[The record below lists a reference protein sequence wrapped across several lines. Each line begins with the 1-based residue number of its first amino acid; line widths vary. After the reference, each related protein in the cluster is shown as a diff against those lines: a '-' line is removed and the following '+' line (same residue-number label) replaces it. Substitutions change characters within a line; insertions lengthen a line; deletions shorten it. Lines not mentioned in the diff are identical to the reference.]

1 MIPLRVVS
9 CVGTNTDADA
19 DADAN
24 PANVADA
31 VADAVADTFA
41 DTSADTVEAAEFVL
55 VEGIMR
61 SPCALVTGQPIVDY
75 QDTSEPFSTNRSE
88 NLLWAA
94 SQIRV

>member
-9 CVGTNTDADA
+9 CAGTNTDADA
-19 DADAN
+19 NAD
-24 PANVADA
+24 PANVADTA
-31 VADAVADTFA
+31 ADAV
-41 DTSADTVEAAEFVL
+41 EAAKFVP
-55 VEGIMR
+55 VEGFMQ
-61 SPCALVTGQPIVDY
+61 SPCALVTAQPIVDY

>member
-1 MIPLRVVS
+1 MIPLRVVP

-19 DADAN
+19 D
-24 PANVADA
+24 PANVADTA
-31 VADAVADTFA
+31 
-41 DTSADTVEAAEFVL
+41 ADTVEAAEFVL

-75 QDTSEPFSTNRSE
+75 QDTSELFSTNRSE

>member
-1 MIPLRVVS
+1 MIPLRVVP
-9 CVGTNTDADA
+9 CVGTNTDANA
-19 DADAN
+19 D
-24 PANVADA
+24 PANVADTA
-31 VADAVADTFA
+31 
-41 DTSADTVEAAEFVL
+41 ADTVEAAEFVL

-88 NLLWAA
+88 NLLWVA

>member
-9 CVGTNTDADA
+9 CAGTNTDADA
-19 DADAN
+19 NAD
-24 PANVADA
+24 PANVADT
-31 VADAVADTFA
+31 VADTA
-41 DTSADTVEAAEFVL
+41 ADTVADTVGAAEFIL
-55 VEGIMR
+55 VEGFMQ

-88 NLLWAA
+88 NLLWVA

>member
-1 MIPLRVVS
+1 MIPLRVVP

-19 DADAN
+19 D
-24 PANVADA
+24 PANVADTA
-31 VADAVADTFA
+31 ADTA
-41 DTSADTVEAAEFVL
+41 ADTVEAAEFVL

-75 QDTSEPFSTNRSE
+75 QDTSELFSTNRSE
-88 NLLWAA
+88 NLLRAA

>member
-1 MIPLRVVS
+1 MIPLRVVP

-24 PANVADA
+24 PANVADS
-31 VADAVADTFA
+31 VADTFA
-41 DTSADTVEAAEFVL
+41 DTAADTVEAAEL
-55 VEGIMR
+55 VCAEGFMQ
-61 SPCALVTGQPIVDY
+61 SLCALVTGQPIVDY